1 VIKSKFSAAAGAA
14 AALGAAMMVPAVATA
29 NDTYAFETA
38 QNGDFGVLDLDTG
51 AFNKCGNSGLTLGGL
66 GVGVTNPLYTAQ
78 YHSLSGIT
86 TIYTLAPSNG
96 ALTPVETDSI
106 SAVGV
111 FGSTKPGSLYATDFT
126 GELYSINPLNAVA
139 TMVGPTG
146 VPMTV
151 DVGMSTGS
159 STLYLTHKSTLYKI
173 DTKTGH
179 GKKIGAA
186 SDSITAMVMVGG
198 VLYGATQANP
208 PALVTLDTTTGASTP
223 IATIS
228 GETTYAYGLAPAPK
242 QKSGT
247 CPATP

>member
-1 VIKSKFSAAAGAA
+1 MIKSRFFTAAAATAALGTATMISAAA
-14 AALGAAMMVPAVATA
+14 TA
-29 NDTYAFETA
+29 RDSYAFETA

-66 GVGVTNPLYTAQ
+66 GVGVANSLYTAQ

-86 TIYTLAPSNG
+86 TVYTLAPSDG

-111 FGSTKPGSLYATDFT
+111 FGSTKPGTLYAVDFT
-126 GELYSINPLNAVA
+126 GELYSVNPLNAVA
-139 TMVGPTG
+139 TMIGPTD

-159 STLYLTHKSTLYKI
+159 STLYLSHKSMLYRV
-173 DTKTGH
+173 DTKTGRAR
-179 GKKIGAA
+179 KIGPA
-186 SDSITAMVMVGG
+186 SDSITSMVMIDG

-223 IATIS
+223 VATIS

-242 QKSGT
+242 QKSRT
-247 CPATP
+247 CP